1 MDCVLRVAGKGKEQ
15 SRDSL
20 LASFPIPFV
29 EQESLLVS
37 MVTQWGMN
45 LEDYFLP
52 IYNRSFLFTRSGT
65 NVAPAAGLAK
75 GPRKGEFHT
84 AFHATPCD
92 PAPPLP
98 APEVLQLL
106 HLGLCLEL

>member
-1 MDCVLRVAGKGKEQ
+1 
-15 SRDSL
+15 
-20 LASFPIPFV
+20 
-29 EQESLLVS
+29 
-37 MVTQWGMN
+37 MVTQGGMN
-45 LEDYFLP
+45 LEDYFIP
-52 IYNRSFLFTRSGT
+52 IYNRSFLFTCSGT
-65 NVAPAAGLAK
+65 NMAPAAGLAK

-84 AFHATPCD
+84 APHATPGD